1 MIKIFIIIWVLSLI
15 WIGFEM
21 WRAPIME
28 ETPKGMITIRK
39 AKKLSDLFK
48 RKKKTPH
55 STISDLERFST
66 NRGRSKY

>member
-1 MIKIFIIIWVLSLI
+1 
-15 WIGFEM
+15 
-21 WRAPIME
+21 ME

-48 RKKKTPH
+48 KKRKTPN
-55 STISDLERFST
+55 SNISDLERFST

>member
-1 MIKIFIIIWVLSLI
+1 MIKILILLWVLSLI
-15 WIGFEM
+15 WIVFEM
-21 WRAPIME
+21 WRAPVME

-48 RKKKTPH
+48 KKRKTPN
-55 STISDLERFST
+55 SNISDLERFST